1 MDKKKEY
8 QRICKKLV
16 FITLEF
22 KMPDFETEDDSWVN
36 PFSVLTVEEINFL
49 FENGYLN
56 PKSDVKV

>member
-1 MDKKKEY
+1 
-8 QRICKKLV
+8 
-16 FITLEF
+16 
-22 KMPDFETEDDSWVN
+22 MPDFETEDDSWVN